1 MKTINNILKK
11 EGLREKQD
19 IFDYEIVN
27 GKLFISG
34 NNQELAKKIHKL
46 LKENGVTS
54 TISKI
59 EGKLVLLFST

>member
-27 GKLFISG
+27 GKLFISD

-46 LKENGVTS
+46 LKENGITS
-54 TISKI
+54 TVSKI
-59 EGKLVLLFST
+59 EGRLVLLFST